1 MPTADR
7 LIEALKANHFEE
19 TMYPELVGC
28 IEYFGNTAFKQVGVN
43 MSFNIQNPLT
53 QDYLNGWREV
63 RLKQINKTTGD
74 KIRDIVYQAQ
84 QDGQGVRQIASAIR
98 DYMTDMPVWRS
109 EMIARTEAVSSA
121 NGANMTAWE
130 LSGIVE
136 GKEWLSVQDDVTRD
150 THRAMD
156 GKTAKTGELF
166 TLPNGEQA
174 LGPGM
179 FTDPAETINCRCTL
193 LPKLDEKAAPLD
205 RVAVWRS
212 FDADVMD
219 WQRRLEKAARE
230 AFARQAE
237 DLARVLD
244 G

>member
-1 MPTADR
+1 
-7 LIEALKANHFEE
+7 
-19 TMYPELVGC
+19 MYPELVGC
-28 IEYFGNTAFKQVGVN
+28 IEYFGNGAFKDVGVN
-43 MSFNIQNPLT
+43 MAFNIKNLLT
-53 QDYLNGWREV
+53 QDYLNGWRDV

-74 KIRDIVYQAQ
+74 KIRDIVFQQQ
-84 QDGQGVRQIASAIR
+84 QDGQGVRQIRDAIME
-98 DYMTDMPVWRS
+98 YMTDMPSWRA

-130 LSGIVE
+130 LSGVVE
-136 GKEWLSVQDDVTRD
+136 GKEWLSIQDESTRD
-150 THRAMD
+150 THRVMD

-193 LPKLDEKAAPLD
+193 LPKLDEKVAGVD

-212 FDADVMD
+212 FDADVTN
-219 WQRRLEKAARE
+219 WQQRLEKAARE
-230 AFARQAE
+230 AFARQAK
-237 DLARVLD
+237 DLAAVF
-244 G
+244 GE